1 MKACHVLNNF
11 IPKIE
16 KFIHDIVQVLLI
28 ILVLMQ
34 PFIII
39 IKIIEKECVMMKH
52 NLEL

>member
-1 MKACHVLNNF
+1 MPCPEQF